1 MEGSGL
7 DTKRRSRLKDD
18 FTDLVL
24 SWSLQEI
31 FDENLYI
38 YQVEE
43 IPRSFE
49 CVDQYLGS
57 YVFPLLEETR
67 AALASTLETV
77 YKAPYAEVTSF
88 NELKGDKLQ
97 YDVKVDHWRNRITE
111 RGREPYRTLPG
122 DVVLLSDSKP
132 ETVYDLHRVEWTF
145 TFALVT
151 NTVDDETHESG
162 DNCTPSNFKVKT
174 AKHVEVGDG
183 KSNSLYVT
191 FLMNMITNKRIWNA
205 LSMRQNLKIIEKV
218 LSKNDSGEEN
228 CDFCPL
234 KCSSEIK
241 EKFGS
246 TLFSNLNDSQIEAIL
261 ASISKTEC
269 NHKSSVE
276 LIWGPPGTGKTT
288 TLSILL
294 YILLKMNVRTLICA
308 PTNVAIK
315 NLASRLMALVR
326 NSVEAEYEKRFL
338 PCPLGDM
345 LIFGNKDRLEVGSDV
360 EEIFLDYRLER
371 LSHCLVPLTG
381 WKHCVATMLN
391 FLEDCVS
398 QYQIYMDNALI
409 QAKESLEDDVQQSTK
424 SILEFAR
431 DRFAHIATPLRS
443 CMSTF
448 LIHLPRSC
456 ILEHN
461 FQRIVQLMSL
471 LDSMEICLFEDS
483 SMTSEELENIFLEQ
497 QMISSKSFVDTSS
510 LMYTRSQCLSIL
522 RSLQASLAK
531 LSLPV
536 VTNIASTTEF
546 CFQKASLIFCTT
558 SSSYKLHSFDVE
570 PFKLLVIDEAAQVKE
585 CESIIA
591 LQIRD
596 VRHAVL
602 VGDEWQLPAM
612 VNSKISEEAGFGRS
626 LFERLGSLGH
636 CKRLL
641 NMQYR
646 MHPFISCF
654 PNSRFYLNQILD
666 APMVQSASYKRCYL
680 EGKMFGPYSFIDIR
694 CGREELDD
702 YGRSRRNMF
711 EVAVI
716 VKLVQKLF
724 KAWNHSKEKLSIGL
738 ISPYAAQVVAIRG
751 KLHQTFQNH
760 EKFKVKVKSIDGFQ
774 GGEEDIIIIST
785 VRSNNGGS
793 IGFLSSPQR
802 TNVALT
808 RARHCLWILGNERT
822 LSQADSVWEALIN
835 DAKQRQC
842 FFTAD
847 EDCDIGNTIIDVKK
861 ELDQL
866 EDLLSGESILFKYSR
881 WKVLFSDN
889 FRKSFQT
896 LRPSYAKKLVIN
908 LLLKLASGW
917 RPKKINVDWTCESSS
932 YVLKKFKVENYFV
945 VCSIDII
952 KDSIYEQVFKVWDIF
967 PVEETPKLLKRLDSI
982 FAMYSDDFVNRCK
995 EKVFEGNLEVPKS
1008 WSVSHDIIRF
1018 KNNVNSTKLSADA
1031 SACAIDCRTYVENSK
1046 VSESLLLMKF
1056 YSLSTGAVNHLL
1068 SDREGRE
1075 VDLPFE
1081 VTDEEREIIKFPRSS
1096 FILGRSGTG
1105 KTTIL
1110 TMKLYRMLQQ
1120 YYIASQD
1127 CVAAE
1132 NSVHISSQ
1140 VGVGQYRGESRGTI
1154 LRQLFVTVS
1163 PKLCYAVKKHVSQLK
1178 SFASGSLFGNK
1189 KLTDTDDI
1197 DEMTEFKDIP
1207 DTFIG
1212 IQPEKYPLM
1221 ITFHKFLMML
1231 DGTLGNSYFERF
1243 HDVRDSSR
1251 HEGRR
1256 SVALQTFIRKNEVTY
1271 DRFQSLYWPHF
1282 SEKLTKNL
1290 DPSRVFTEIMSH
1302 IKGGLQEGEACDSKR
1317 SRQHYIS
1324 LSESRISML
1333 SAEKR
1338 EAIYNIF
1345 EAYEKKKMELGE
1357 FDLADFVLDIHIR
1370 VNNGNLLGDKMD
1382 FVYIDE
1388 VQDLTMRQI
1397 SLFRYICKNVDEGFV
1412 FSGDTAQT
1420 IARGIDFRFEDIR
1433 SLFYNEF
1440 FMKSRNCEFSGRKE
1454 KGHISDVFSL
1464 SQNFR
1469 THTGVLRL
1477 AQSVIDLICHFFP
1490 QSIDVLAP
1498 ETSLIYGESPVVLEP
1513 GSDENSIITIFGHSG
1528 NAGGKWVGFGA
1539 DQVILVRDDSARK
1552 EVSNYIG
1559 DQALVLTIVECKGLE
1574 FQDVLLYNFFGS
1586 SPMSSQWRVVYE
1598 FLNEKDLLD
1607 ANSPK
1612 SFPSFSQSRHNILC
1626 SELKQL
1632 YVAIT
1637 RTRQRLWIC
1646 ENNEELSKPMLD
1658 YWKRLCLVQVRKI
1671 DDSLAEAMQRAS
1683 SPEEWKSQGI
1693 KLFWEKNYEMAIM
1706 CFEKAGEETWERR
1719 AKACG
1724 LRAAADRLCVSN
1736 PEEGRV
1742 MLREAAEMFDSIGRS
1757 DSAAEC
1763 FCDLGDFERAGKIY
1777 SGMSELRK
1785 AGECFSLAESYEIA
1799 AKVYAQGFFFED
1811 CLSACTKG
1819 NLFDLALHYI
1829 EYWKQQ
1835 ASWSSG
1841 TVTAFKKID
1850 KIAQEFLEKCA
1861 LECYSKSDNASLMKF
1876 VRAFPTIESKR
1887 NFLKSLDCLEV
1898 LMILEEELQNFNEAA
1913 DIAKRLGDI
1922 LREVD
1927 LLEKAEEFA
1936 SASLLILSHVLS
1948 SSLWAS
1954 GSQGW
1959 PLKSFPGKQE
1969 LLTKAMSLAQRVSG
1983 TFHASLCA
1991 EAKILSNEHK
2001 SLSELMQFHISSK
2014 QYESHVG
2021 EILSIRKLLDAHF
2034 QIKSAKY
2041 EREPEL
2047 HIDPTLCIERISK
2060 NQVSGGTL
2068 VYVWYLWKSHSLEIF
2083 KCLDTLERLDFIR
2096 CEGTVRFCF
2105 RYFGVRLRHDLS
2117 VTCLLLNPDAEWVRN
2132 VDERFMLR
2140 HRNVVTLDARH
2151 FASAARKYWHQELL
2165 SVGLRVLEALH
2176 ALYKFSLVN
2185 PLSKYYQCVYLT
2197 CIFEIAKFVESNSL
2211 DIKKDETR
2219 KLQNF
2224 LQLSTKYF
2232 EIVFPL
2238 DPRQSLSEDIISLR
2252 ESEPSKNLLEEIIS
2266 RNLGTRNELTYGQ
2279 IGRVVMIMLGSGKPK
2294 PELYEKITERIGKE
2308 SSWKSFFEKLG
2319 GMMESDSSTESELGN
2334 SVEALSHEF
2343 YKALEETYNAN
2354 WRAKDYMSPQCFFYL
2369 VERLLIL
2376 MPHSQG
2382 FFFTIKSSFVEYLLC
2397 LQSDANPSAGL
2408 VTDKR
2413 LYPRNIVDFVYTI
2426 VRECVYNF
2434 QITAEWIK
2442 TSNISCTYYFPVLLL
2457 RLFVILSLL
2466 CVNSELPFNVLFELL
2481 NVPAIRSQLP
2491 REFCQAF
2498 LRRKNGPCLAAVVEA
2513 FKVIGDPLVI
2523 VATTDNGL
2531 EFACPDAVFLDLRA
2545 FSCRTDIMKKLF
2557 PRSSNASY
2565 SQLAAAKRNVTESSS
2580 VEVPPVVTDQGKS
2593 TYMES
2598 SLLAS
2603 KTDSNLSSEKGKCNV
2618 LINWG
2623 LIRELFD
2630 VTESIRNRNHEN
2642 LKSLFLRKKVEV
2654 EEHINFLTVEMV
2666 RLTEQRSNSGEDKT
2680 VLCEATSIIDELF
2693 RLSLMLV
2700 TSEIDDKALSEIGE
2714 LLKSLE
2720 ARRPQLDTLLI
2731 PSPTQ
2736 NDPNGCVSGTMDD
2749 NTISHSNDSTEVR
2762 KRDDVAVAAN
2772 NPKDQASGSRQGK
2785 GKGNKKNK
2793 KSKKGRGGRGK

>member
-1 MEGSGL
+1 M
-7 DTKRRSRLKDD
+7 
-18 FTDLVL
+18 
-24 SWSLQEI
+24 
-31 FDENLYI
+31 
-38 YQVEE
+38 
-43 IPRSFE
+43 
-49 CVDQYLGS
+49 
-57 YVFPLLEETR
+57 
-67 AALASTLETV
+67 
-77 YKAPYAEVTSF
+77 
-88 NELKGDKLQ
+88 
-97 YDVKVDHWRNRITE
+97 
-111 RGREPYRTLPG
+111 
-122 DVVLLSDSKP
+122 
-132 ETVYDLHRVEWTF
+132 
-145 TFALVT
+145 
-151 NTVDDETHESG
+151 
-162 DNCTPSNFKVKT
+162 
-174 AKHVEVGDG
+174 
-183 KSNSLYVT
+183 
-191 FLMNMITNKRIWNA
+191 
-205 LSMRQNLKIIEKV
+205 
-218 LSKNDSGEEN
+218 
-228 CDFCPL
+228 
-234 KCSSEIK
+234 
-241 EKFGS
+241 
-246 TLFSNLNDSQIEAIL
+246 
-261 ASISKTEC
+261 
-269 NHKSSVE
+269 
-276 LIWGPPGTGKTT
+276 
-288 TLSILL
+288 
-294 YILLKMNVRTLICA
+294 
-308 PTNVAIK
+308 
-315 NLASRLMALVR
+315 
-326 NSVEAEYEKRFL
+326 
-338 PCPLGDM
+338 
-345 LIFGNKDRLEVGSDV
+345 
-360 EEIFLDYRLER
+360 
-371 LSHCLVPLTG
+371 
-381 WKHCVATMLN
+381 
-391 FLEDCVS
+391 
-398 QYQIYMDNALI
+398 
-409 QAKESLEDDVQQSTK
+409 
-424 SILEFAR
+424 
-431 DRFAHIATPLRS
+431 
-443 CMSTF
+443 
-448 LIHLPRSC
+448 
-456 ILEHN
+456 
-461 FQRIVQLMSL
+461 
-471 LDSMEICLFEDS
+471 
-483 SMTSEELENIFLEQ
+483 
-497 QMISSKSFVDTSS
+497 
-510 LMYTRSQCLSIL
+510 
-522 RSLQASLAK
+522 
-531 LSLPV
+531 
-536 VTNIASTTEF
+536 
-546 CFQKASLIFCTT
+546 
-558 SSSYKLHSFDVE
+558 
-570 PFKLLVIDEAAQVKE
+570 
-585 CESIIA
+585 
-591 LQIRD
+591 
-596 VRHAVL
+596 
-602 VGDEWQLPAM
+602 
-612 VNSKISEEAGFGRS
+612 
-626 LFERLGSLGH
+626 
-636 CKRLL
+636 
-641 NMQYR
+641 
-646 MHPFISCF
+646 
-654 PNSRFYLNQILD
+654 
-666 APMVQSASYKRCYL
+666 
-680 EGKMFGPYSFIDIR
+680 
-694 CGREELDD
+694 
-702 YGRSRRNMF
+702 
-711 EVAVI
+711 
-716 VKLVQKLF
+716 
-724 KAWNHSKEKLSIGL
+724 
-738 ISPYAAQVVAIRG
+738 
-751 KLHQTFQNH
+751 
-760 EKFKVKVKSIDGFQ
+760 
-774 GGEEDIIIIST
+774 
-785 VRSNNGGS
+785 
-793 IGFLSSPQR
+793 
-802 TNVALT
+802 
-808 RARHCLWILGNERT
+808 
-822 LSQADSVWEALIN
+822 
-835 DAKQRQC
+835 
-842 FFTAD
+842 
-847 EDCDIGNTIIDVKK
+847 
-861 ELDQL
+861 
-866 EDLLSGESILFKYSR
+866 
-881 WKVLFSDN
+881 
-889 FRKSFQT
+889 
-896 LRPSYAKKLVIN
+896 
-908 LLLKLASGW
+908 
-917 RPKKINVDWTCESSS
+917 
-932 YVLKKFKVENYFV
+932 
-945 VCSIDII
+945 
-952 KDSIYEQVFKVWDIF
+952 
-967 PVEETPKLLKRLDSI
+967 
-982 FAMYSDDFVNRCK
+982 
-995 EKVFEGNLEVPKS
+995 
-1008 WSVSHDIIRF
+1008 
-1018 KNNVNSTKLSADA
+1018 NSTKLSTDA
-1031 SACAIDCRTYVENSK
+1031 SACAIDCRSYVENSK

-1068 SDREGRE
+1068 SDLEGRE

-1120 YYIASQD
+1120 YYVASQD
-1127 CVAAE
+1127 CVVAD

-1140 VGVGQYRGESRGTI
+1140 VGVGQYLGESRGTI

-1163 PKLCYAVKKHVSQLK
+1163 PKLCYAVKKHILQLK
-1178 SFASGSLFGNK
+1178 GFASGNLFGNK
-1189 KLTDTDDI
+1189 KLTDIDDI
-1197 DEMTEFKDIP
+1197 DEMAEFKDIP

-1221 ITFHKFLMML
+1221 ITFHKFLMMV
-1231 DGTLGNSYFERF
+1231 DGTLGNSFFQRF
-1243 HDVRDSSR
+1243 RDVRDSSR

-1271 DRFQSLYWPHF
+1271 DRFLSLYWPHI
-1282 SEKLTKNL
+1282 SEKLKKNL
-1290 DPSRVFTEIMSH
+1290 DPSRVFIEIMSH

-1324 LSESRISML
+1324 LSDSRISTL

-1345 EAYEKKKMELGE
+1345 EAYEKMKMALGE
-1357 FDLADFVLDIHIR
+1357 FDLADFVIDIHIR
-1370 VNNGNLLGDKMD
+1370 VNNGNLPGDKMD

-1440 FMKSRNCEFSGRKE
+1440 FMKSRNCEFSGRRE

-1498 ETSLIYGESPVVLEP
+1498 ETSLIYGESPVVFEP
-1513 GSDENSIITIFGHSG
+1513 GNDENSIVTIFGHSG

-1552 EVSNYIG
+1552 EISNYIG

-1646 ENNEELSKPMLD
+1646 ENNEELSKPMFD

-1683 SPEEWKSQGI
+1683 SPEEWKLQGI

-1706 CFEKAGEETWERR
+1706 CFEKAGEERWERR

-1742 MLREAAEMFDSIGRS
+1742 MLREAAEMFDSIGRA

-1777 SGMSELRK
+1777 SAMSELRK
-1785 AGECFSLAESYEIA
+1785 AGECFSLAGSYEIA
-1799 AKVYAQGFFFED
+1799 ANVYAQGFFFED

-1819 NLFDLALHYI
+1819 NLFDLALHNI

-1835 ASWSSG
+1835 ASGSSG
-1841 TVTAFKKID
+1841 TVTGFGNID

-1861 LECYSKSDNASLMKF
+1861 LGCYSKSDNASLMKF
-1876 VRAFPTIESKR
+1876 VRAFPTMESKR
-1887 NFLKSLDCLEV
+1887 NFLKSLDCLEE
-1898 LMILEEELQNFNEAA
+1898 LLILEEELLNFNEAA
-1913 DIAKRLGDI
+1913 DIAKCLGDI

-2001 SLSELMQFHISSK
+2001 SLSELMQCHISSK

-2021 EILSIRKLLDAHF
+2021 EVLSIRKLLDAHF
-2034 QIKSAKY
+2034 RKKTAKY
-2041 EREPEL
+2041 ELEPEL
-2047 HIDPTLCIERISK
+2047 HIDPTLCIDRISK

-2068 VYVWYLWKSHSLEIF
+2068 VYVWYLWKLHSLEIF
-2083 KCLDTLERLDFIR
+2083 ECLDTLERLDFIR
-2096 CEGTVRFCF
+2096 CEGTVKLCF
-2105 RYFGVRLRHDLS
+2105 SYFGVRLRHDLS
-2117 VTCLLLNPDAEWVRN
+2117 VTCLLLNPDAAWVRN
-2132 VDERFMLR
+2132 VDKRFMLR

-2165 SVGLRVLEALH
+2165 PVGLRVLEALH
-2176 ALYKFSLVN
+2176 ALYKCSLVN
-2185 PLSKYYQCVYLT
+2185 PLSKYYQSVYLT
-2197 CIFEIAKFVESNSL
+2197 CIFDITKFFESNSL
-2211 DIKKDETR
+2211 DIKKDDTR
-2219 KLQNF
+2219 KLENF

-2232 EIVFPL
+2232 EIVFPF
-2238 DPRQSLSEDIISLR
+2238 DPRLSLSEDIISLR

-2294 PELYEKITERIGKE
+2294 PELYEKITKRIGKE
-2308 SSWKSFFEKLG
+2308 SSWKSFFDKLG
-2319 GMMESDSSTESELGN
+2319 GIMESDSSTESELGS

-2354 WRAKDYMSPQCFFYL
+2354 WRAKDYISPQCFFYL

-2376 MPHSQG
+2376 MPHSQD
-2382 FFFTIKSSFVEYLLC
+2382 FFFTTKSSFVEYLLS

-2408 VTDKR
+2408 VTEKR
-2413 LYPRNIVDFVYTI
+2413 YHPRNIVSFVYTI
-2426 VRECVYNF
+2426 VRECVYNR

-2442 TSNISCTYYFPVLLL
+2442 TSYINCTYYFPVLLL

-2466 CVNSELPFNVLFELL
+2466 CLNSEVPFNVLFELL
-2481 NVPAIRSQLP
+2481 CVPAIRSQLP

-2498 LRRKNGPCLAAVVEA
+2498 LRRKNDLSLAAVVEA

-2523 VATTDNGL
+2523 VSTTDNGL

-2545 FSCRTDIMKKLF
+2545 FSCRTDIMKTLF

-2565 SQLAAAKRNVTESSS
+2565 SQLASAEGNVTESSS
-2580 VEVPPVVTDQGKS
+2580 VEFPPVVMDQGKS

-2598 SLLAS
+2598 SILIS

-2630 VTESIRNRNHEN
+2630 AIDRNHEN
-2642 LKSLFLRKKVEV
+2642 LKSFFLRKKVEV

-2680 VLCEATSIIDELF
+2680 ILCEATSIINELN
-2693 RLSLMLV
+2693 RLSSLLV
-2700 TSEIDDKALSEIGE
+2700 TSEFDDKALSEIGE
-2714 LLKSLE
+2714 LLNSLE

-2736 NDPNGCVSGTMDD
+2736 NDPNGCLVSGTMDE

-2762 KRDDVAVAAN
+2762 EREDVNVAVN
-2772 NPKDQASGSRQGK
+2772 NPKNQASESRQGK
-2785 GKGNKKNK
+2785 GKSKKKNK
-2793 KSKKGRGGRGK
+2793 KSNKGRGGRGK

>member
-1 MEGSGL
+1 MWDSLCFCRVSVGNSEQGLKKVAMEGSGSG
-7 DTKRRSRLKDD
+7 TGRRSRLKDD

-31 FDENLYI
+31 FDENLYR

-43 IPRSFE
+43 IPQSFE
-49 CVDQYLGS
+49 SVDQYLGS

-67 AALASTLETV
+67 AELASAMETV

-88 NELKGDKLQ
+88 KELKGDKLQ
-97 YDVKVDHWRNRITE
+97 YDVKVDHWRNRIIE

-122 DVVLLSDSKP
+122 DVVLLSNLKP
-132 ETVYDLHRVEWTF
+132 ETVSDLQRVGWTF
-145 TFALVT
+145 TFASVT
-151 NTVDDETHESG
+151 HTVGDENG

-174 AKHVEVGDG
+174 AKHVEVGDEQR
-183 KSNSLYVT
+183 SSLYVV

-205 LSMRQNLKIIEKV
+205 LSMRRNLKIIEKV
-218 LSKNDSGEEN
+218 LCKNDSQGEEN
-228 CDFCPL
+228 CEFCPL
-234 KCSSEIK
+234 KCSSEME

-261 ASISKTEC
+261 ASLLKIQC

-294 YILLKMNVRTLICA
+294 YTLLKMNVRTLICA
-308 PTNVAIK
+308 PTNVAITE
-315 NLASRLMALVR
+315 LASRLIKLVR
-326 NSVEAEYEKRFL
+326 NSVEAEYGNNFL
-338 PCPLGDM
+338 SCPLGDM
-345 LIFGNKDRLEVGSDV
+345 LIFGNKDRLKVDSYI

-381 WKHCVATMLN
+381 WKHCVATMLD

-398 QYQIYMDNALI
+398 QYQIYMDNELI
-409 QAKESLEDDVQQSTK
+409 KEKESLEGEVQQSNK
-424 SILEFAR
+424 SFLEFAR
-431 DRFAHIATPLRS
+431 DRFAHIATPLRR

-448 LIHLPRSC
+448 LTHLPRSC

-461 FQRIVQLMSL
+461 FQLIVQLMSF
-471 LDSMEICLFEDS
+471 LDSMEKFLFEDS
-483 SMTSEELENIFLEQ
+483 SMTSEDLESIFLEQ
-497 QMISSKSFVDTSS
+497 QMTSSESFVDTSS

-522 RSLQASLAK
+522 RSLQASLEK
-531 LSLPV
+531 LKLPV
-536 VTNIASTTEF
+536 GTNIASTTEF

-558 SSSYKLHSFDVE
+558 SSSYKLHSTEVE

-585 CESIIA
+585 CESTIA
-591 LQIRD
+591 LQIQY
-596 VRHAVL
+596 VRHAIL
-602 VGDEWQLPAM
+602 VGDECQLPAM

-636 CKRLL
+636 SKHLL

-646 MHPFISCF
+646 MHPLISCF
-654 PNSRFYLNQILD
+654 PNSHFYQNQILD
-666 APMVQSASYKRCYL
+666 APTVQSESYKRCFIQ
-680 EGKMFGPYSFIDIR
+680 GRMFGPYSFIDIR
-694 CGREELDD
+694 GGREELDD
-702 YGRSRRNMF
+702 VGRSRRNMV

-738 ISPYAAQVVAIRG
+738 ISPYAAQVLAIRD
-751 KLHQTFQNH
+751 KLQQTFQNH
-760 EKFKVKVKSIDGFQ
+760 EKFKVQVKSIDGFQ
-774 GGEEDIIIIST
+774 DGEEDIIIIST

-822 LSQADSVWEALIN
+822 LSRADSVWKALVN
-835 DAKQRQC
+835 DAKQRKC
-842 FFTAD
+842 FFTAE
-847 EDCDIGNTIIDVKK
+847 EDCDIGKTITDVKK
-861 ELDQL
+861 ELGEL
-866 EDLLSGESILFKYSR
+866 EDLLSGESILFKNSR

-896 LRPSYAKKLVIN
+896 LKPSYVKKSVIN

-932 YVLKKFKVENYFV
+932 YVLKKFKVENYYA

-967 PVEETPKLLKRLDSI
+967 PMEETPKLLKRLDCI
-982 FAMYSDDFVNRCK
+982 FAMYLDDFVNRCK
-995 EKVFEGNLEVPKS
+995 EKLFEGNLEVPKS
-1008 WSVSHDIIRF
+1008 WSDSHDIIRF
-1018 KNNVNSTKLSADA
+1018 KDNVHSTKFSTDA
-1031 SACAIDCRTYVENSK
+1031 SACAIDCRSYVENSK

-1068 SDREGRE
+1068 SDLEGRE
-1075 VDLPFE
+1075 MDLPFE

-1096 FILGRSGTG
+1096 FIPGRSGTG

-1127 CVAAE
+1127 SVAAD

-1140 VGVGQYRGESRGTI
+1140 IGVGQYLGESRGTI

-1178 SFASGSLFGNK
+1178 SFAGGNFFGNK
-1189 KLTDTDDI
+1189 KLIDVDDI
-1197 DEMTEFKDIP
+1197 DEMAEFKDIP

-1243 HDVRDSSR
+1243 RDARDSSR

-1256 SVALQTFIRKNEVTY
+1256 SIALQTFIRKNEVTY

-1290 DPSRVFTEIMSH
+1290 DPSRVYTEIMSH

-1317 SRQHYIS
+1317 SRQHYVS
-1324 LSESRISML
+1324 LSDSRVSTL

-1338 EAIYNIF
+1338 EVIYNIF
-1345 EAYEKKKMELGE
+1345 EAYEKMKMVLG
-1357 FDLADFVLDIHIR
+1357 R
-1370 VNNGNLLGDKMD
+1370 
-1382 FVYIDE
+1382 
-1388 VQDLTMRQI
+1388 R
-1397 SLFRYICKNVDEGFV
+1397 
-1412 FSGDTAQT
+1412 
-1420 IARGIDFRFEDIR
+1420 
-1433 SLFYNEF
+1433 
-1440 FMKSRNCEFSGRKE
+1440 E

-1464 SQNFR
+1464 CQNFR

-1498 ETSLIYGESPVVLEP
+1498 ETSLIYGESPVVLDP
-1513 GSDENSIITIFGHSG
+1513 GSDENSILTIFGHSR

-1552 EVSNYIG
+1552 EISNYIG

-1598 FLNEKDLLD
+1598 FLKDKDLLD

-1612 SFPSFSQSRHNILC
+1612 SFPNFSQSRHNILC

-1719 AKACG
+1719 AKASG
-1724 LRAAADRLCVSN
+1724 LRATADRLCGSN
-1736 PEEGRV
+1736 IKESRI
-1742 MLREAAEMFDSIGRS
+1742 MLREAAEIFDSIGRA

-1763 FCDLGDFERAGKIY
+1763 FCDLGEFERAGRIY

-1785 AGECFSLAESYEIA
+1785 AGECFSLAGSYEIA
-1799 AKVYAQGFFFED
+1799 AEVYAQGFFFED
-1811 CLSACTKG
+1811 CLSSCTKG

-1829 EYWKQQ
+1829 QYWKQKE
-1835 ASWSSG
+1835 SWSSG
-1841 TVTAFKKID
+1841 TVAGFEEID
-1850 KIAQEFLEKCA
+1850 KICQEFLEKCA
-1861 LECYSKSDNASLMKF
+1861 LECYSKKDNASLMKF
-1876 VRAFPTIESKR
+1876 IRAFPTMESKR
-1887 NFLKSLDCLEV
+1887 NFLKSLDCLEE
-1898 LMILEEELQNFNEAA
+1898 LLILEEESRNFNEAA

-1969 LLTKAMSLAQRVSG
+1969 LLTKAMSFAQRVSG
-1983 TFHASLCA
+1983 TFHASICA
-1991 EAKILSNEHK
+1991 EVKILSNEQK
-2001 SLSELMQFHISSK
+2001 SLSELMQCHISSK

-2021 EILSIRKLLDAHF
+2021 EILSIKKLLDAHF

-2047 HIDPTLCIERISK
+2047 HNDPRLCIDRISK
-2060 NQVSGGTL
+2060 NQVSSGTL
-2068 VYVWYLWKSHSLEIF
+2068 VYVWHLWKLHSLEIF
-2083 KCLDTLERLDFIR
+2083 ECLDTLERLEFIK
-2096 CEGTVRFCF
+2096 CEGTVRLCF
-2105 RYFGVRLRHDLS
+2105 SYFGVRLRHDLS
-2117 VTCLLLNPDAEWVRN
+2117 VTCLLLNPNAAWVRH

-2176 ALYKFSLVN
+2176 ALYKCSLVN
-2185 PLSKYYQCVYLT
+2185 PLSKYYQSVYLT
-2197 CIFEIAKFVESNSL
+2197 CIFDITKFVESNSL
-2211 DIKKDETR
+2211 DIKKDDTR

-2238 DPRQSLSEDIISLR
+2238 
-2252 ESEPSKNLLEEIIS
+2252 
-2266 RNLGTRNELTYGQ
+2266 T
-2279 IGRVVMIMLGSGKPK
+2279 LGS
-2294 PELYEKITERIGKE
+2294 LYQKI
-2308 SSWKSFFEKLG
+2308 
-2319 GMMESDSSTESELGN
+2319 
-2334 SVEALSHEF
+2334 
-2343 YKALEETYNAN
+2343 
-2354 WRAKDYMSPQCFFYL
+2354 
-2369 VERLLIL
+2369 
-2376 MPHSQG
+2376 
-2382 FFFTIKSSFVEYLLC
+2382 
-2397 LQSDANPSAGL
+2397 
-2408 VTDKR
+2408 
-2413 LYPRNIVDFVYTI
+2413 
-2426 VRECVYNF
+2426 
-2434 QITAEWIK
+2434 
-2442 TSNISCTYYFPVLLL
+2442 
-2457 RLFVILSLL
+2457 
-2466 CVNSELPFNVLFELL
+2466 
-2481 NVPAIRSQLP
+2481 
-2491 REFCQAF
+2491 
-2498 LRRKNGPCLAAVVEA
+2498 
-2513 FKVIGDPLVI
+2513 
-2523 VATTDNGL
+2523 
-2531 EFACPDAVFLDLRA
+2531 
-2545 FSCRTDIMKKLF
+2545 
-2557 PRSSNASY
+2557 
-2565 SQLAAAKRNVTESSS
+2565 
-2580 VEVPPVVTDQGKS
+2580 
-2593 TYMES
+2593 
-2598 SLLAS
+2598 
-2603 KTDSNLSSEKGKCNV
+2603 
-2618 LINWG
+2618 
-2623 LIRELFD
+2623 
-2630 VTESIRNRNHEN
+2630 
-2642 LKSLFLRKKVEV
+2642 
-2654 EEHINFLTVEMV
+2654 
-2666 RLTEQRSNSGEDKT
+2666 
-2680 VLCEATSIIDELF
+2680 
-2693 RLSLMLV
+2693 
-2700 TSEIDDKALSEIGE
+2700 
-2714 LLKSLE
+2714 
-2720 ARRPQLDTLLI
+2720 
-2731 PSPTQ
+2731 
-2736 NDPNGCVSGTMDD
+2736 
-2749 NTISHSNDSTEVR
+2749 
-2762 KRDDVAVAAN
+2762 
-2772 NPKDQASGSRQGK
+2772 
-2785 GKGNKKNK
+2785 
-2793 KSKKGRGGRGK
+2793 